1 MQPPVERVTMADILL
16 FADQANI
23 TWYLLPLAV
32 VISLCYSASRYE
44 HPAQILR
51 RSVRLFVTIV
61 VFMSVVLGVLY
72 VLSYKL

>member
-1 MQPPVERVTMADILL
+1 MADFLL
-16 FADQANI
+16 FADQVNI

-44 HPAQILR
+44 NSRQILR
-51 RSVRLFVTIV
+51 RSARLFVTIL